1 MSWEHNTRT
10 FSFQALCARL
20 VVLYNTLSNCYLQ
33 TLFYCHSSALKVTLL
48 FLMPLYEC
56 LMYMYKL
63 INLSKL
69 SATCIIANFISLTNE
84 CVSSLT
90 IILLPMSCPKQVSEG
105 LRLLPENADREGAV
119 ADGGAQE

>member
-1 MSWEHNTRT
+1 
-10 FSFQALCARL
+10 
-20 VVLYNTLSNCYLQ
+20 
-33 TLFYCHSSALKVTLL
+33 
-48 FLMPLYEC
+48 MPLYEC

-90 IILLPMSCPKQVSEG
+90 IILLPMRCPKQVSEG